1 MRNILKKQKKTNYR
15 MRSKFLKF
23 TLSSRIGFYAIAIIL
38 TFGFPKMT
46 KGQEVGMGY
55 ETIEELISMGFENVR
70 CVETGNERIYTIE
83 NNVYKVQGAGI
94 AKAIKVIQQQG
105 LPEGKRCKVIVTHL
119 DIPELSLTYQPS
131 NYTDSL
137 STNGNTFW
145 KTSYAIDGWQDIK
158 KEKAKNSS
166 RFKVD
171 ILIYPQL
178 SYKNLIITQIYQ
190 SLFTLN
196 PAVEVSLWPGMKLTG
211 QLIVPIYNDGYS
223 IYQNKVHPGFLTL
236 SQRFRLPYNI
246 KGKATVGYFNADRY
260 GADLMFLRPFK
271 ADERFTFE
279 GRLGLVGIGYW
290 DGFKLHYDTDMTW
303 TWTVGANFYWPRYN
317 TQFCLKGEQYL
328 MKDRGVKFEMIR
340 HFRYASVGFYAMKG
354 KEASSN
360 GGFRFQVLLPPY
372 KQKRHKFI
380 PRISTSYNI
389 GIAYNA
395 GNEQYYYRQYRSES
409 NENIMNNNSFNP
421 YFIKTEINNNY

>member
-1 MRNILKKQKKTNYR
+1 

-23 TLSSRIGFYAIAIIL
+23 TLAFRIWFYAIATIL
-38 TFGFPKMT
+38 AFGFPQSIR
-46 KGQEVGMGY
+46 GQEVQTGN

-70 CVETGNERIYTIE
+70 CTENENERIYTIE
-83 NNVYKVQGAGI
+83 NNVYKAQGFGL
-94 AKAIKVIQQQG
+94 AKAIEIIQRQG
-105 LPEGKRCKVIVTHL
+105 LPSGKQCKVIVTHL
-119 DIPELSLTYQPS
+119 EVPEMSLTYRPS
-131 NYTDSL
+131 TNNESL
-137 STNGNTFW
+137 STSGNTGW
-145 KTSYAIDGWQDIK
+145 ETSYDIDGWEEVR

-166 RFKVD
+166 RYKVD
-171 ILIYPQL
+171 LLVYPQL

-190 SLFTLN
+190 ALFTLN
-196 PAVEVSLWPGMKLTG
+196 PAVEVSFWPGMKFTG
-211 QLIVPIYNDGYS
+211 QMIVPIYNDGYG
-223 IYQNKVHPGFLTL
+223 IYQDKVHPGFITL
-236 SQRFRLPYNI
+236 SQSFRLPYNI
-246 KGKATVGYFNADRY
+246 KGKATLGYFNADRY
-260 GADLMFLRPFK
+260 GADLMIFRPFK
-271 ADERFTFE
+271 ADERFSLE
-279 GRLGLVGIGYW
+279 GRLGFVGVGYW

-317 TQFCLKGEQYL
+317 TQFSLKGEQYL

-340 HFRYASVGFYAMKG
+340 NFRYASIGFYAMKG
-354 KEASSN
+354 KEANSN

-380 PRISTSYNI
+380 PRVSTSYNM

-395 GNEQYYYRQYRSES
+395 GNERYYYRQYRSEA

>member
-1 MRNILKKQKKTNYR
+1 

-23 TLSSRIGFYAIAIIL
+23 TLAFRIWFYAIATIL
-38 TFGFPKMT
+38 AFGFPQSIR
-46 KGQEVGMGY
+46 GQEVQTGN

-70 CVETGNERIYTIE
+70 CTENENERIYTIE
-83 NNVYKVQGAGI
+83 NNVYKAQGFGL
-94 AKAIKVIQQQG
+94 AKAIEIIQRQG
-105 LPEGKRCKVIVTHL
+105 LPSGKQCKVIVTHL
-119 DIPELSLTYQPS
+119 EVPEMSLTYRPS
-131 NYTDSL
+131 TNNESL
-137 STNGNTFW
+137 STSGNTSW
-145 KTSYAIDGWQDIK
+145 ETSYDIDGWEEVR

-166 RFKVD
+166 RYKVD
-171 ILIYPQL
+171 LLVYPQL

-190 SLFTLN
+190 ALFTLN
-196 PAVEVSLWPGMKLTG
+196 PAVEVSFWPGMKFTG
-211 QLIVPIYNDGYS
+211 QLIVPIYNDGYG
-223 IYQNKVHPGFLTL
+223 IYQDKVHPGFITL
-236 SQRFRLPYNI
+236 SQSFRLPYNI
-246 KGKATVGYFNADRY
+246 KGKATLGYFNADRY
-260 GADLMFLRPFK
+260 GADLMIFRPFK
-271 ADERFTFE
+271 ADERFSLE
-279 GRLGLVGIGYW
+279 GRLGFVGVGYW

-317 TQFCLKGEQYL
+317 TQFSMKGEQYL

-340 HFRYASVGFYAMKG
+340 NFRYASIGVYAMKG
-354 KEASSN
+354 KEANSN

-380 PRISTSYNI
+380 PRVSTSYNM

-395 GNEQYYYRQYRSES
+395 GNERYYYRQYRSEA

>member
-1 MRNILKKQKKTNYR
+1 

-23 TLSSRIGFYAIAIIL
+23 TLAFRIWFYAIATIL
-38 TFGFPKMT
+38 AFGFPQSIR
-46 KGQEVGMGY
+46 GQEVQTGN

-70 CVETGNERIYTIE
+70 CTENENERIYTIE
-83 NNVYKVQGAGI
+83 NNVYKAQGFGL
-94 AKAIKVIQQQG
+94 AKAIEIIQRQG
-105 LPEGKRCKVIVTHL
+105 LPSGKQCKVIVTHL
-119 DIPELSLTYQPS
+119 EVPEMSLTYRPS
-131 NYTDSL
+131 TNNESL
-137 STNGNTFW
+137 STSGNTGW
-145 KTSYAIDGWQDIK
+145 ETSYDIDGWEEVR

-166 RFKVD
+166 RYKVD
-171 ILIYPQL
+171 LLVYPQL

-190 SLFTLN
+190 ALFTLN
-196 PAVEVSLWPGMKLTG
+196 PAVEVSFWPGMKFTG
-211 QLIVPIYNDGYS
+211 QLIVPIYNDGYG
-223 IYQNKVHPGFLTL
+223 IYQDKVHPGFITL
-236 SQRFRLPYNI
+236 SQSFRLPYNI
-246 KGKATVGYFNADRY
+246 KGKATLGYFNADRY
-260 GADLMFLRPFK
+260 GADLMIFRPFK
-271 ADERFTFE
+271 ADERFSLE
-279 GRLGLVGIGYW
+279 GRLGFVGVGYW

-317 TQFCLKGEQYL
+317 TQFSLKGEQYL

-340 HFRYASVGFYAMKG
+340 NFRYASIGFYAMKG
-354 KEASSN
+354 KEANSN

-380 PRISTSYNI
+380 PRVSTSYNM

-395 GNEQYYYRQYRSES
+395 GNERYYYRQYRSEA

>member
-1 MRNILKKQKKTNYR
+1 MG
-15 MRSKFLKF
+15 SKFYKF
-23 TLSSRIGFYAIAIIL
+23 TLASRIGFYAFAIIL
-38 TFGFPKMT
+38 TFAFPQIT
-46 KGQEVGMGY
+46 RGQEVGMGNQ
-55 ETIEELISMGFENVR
+55 TVEELISMGFENVR
-70 CVETGNERIYTIE
+70 CTETENERIYTIE
-83 NNVYKVQGAGI
+83 NNVYKAQGVGI
-94 AKAIKVIQQQG
+94 AKAIKIIQQQG

-119 DIPELSLTYQPS
+119 DVPELSLTYQPS

-137 STNGNTFW
+137 STNGNAVW
-145 KTSYAIDGWQDIK
+145 KTSYNVDGWQEIK

-190 SLFTLN
+190 ALFTLN
-196 PAVEVSLWPGMKLTG
+196 PAVEVSFWSGMKLTG
-211 QLIVPIYNDGYS
+211 QLIVPVYNDGYS
-223 IYQNKVHPGFLTL
+223 IHQNKVHPGFLTL

-260 GADLMFLRPFK
+260 GADLMFFRPFDV
-271 ADERFTFE
+271 DERFSLE
-279 GRLGLVGIGYW
+279 GRLGYVGIGYW
-290 DGFKLHYDTDMTW
+290 DGFKLHYDTDMSW
-303 TWTVGANFYWPRYN
+303 TWTIGANFYWPRYN
-317 TQFCLKGEQYL
+317 TQFSLKGEQYL
-328 MKDRGVKFEMIR
+328 MKDRGIKFEMIR
-340 HFRYASVGFYAMKG
+340 HFRYASIGFYAMKG
-354 KEASSN
+354 KDANSN

-372 KQKRHKFI
+372 KQKRHKLL
-380 PRISTSYNI
+380 PRVSTSYNM

-395 GNEQYYYRQYRSES
+395 GNEQYYYRQYRSEA